1 MSIQVA
7 YRMKNKFSDDSI
19 YTMWH
24 DDISLGISVFFL
36 LLIILLSFL
45 FAHFSPSMI
54 KIRELKKFNHY
65 SEFEREKHLDSKFM
79 ILKQETMRI
88 DPKLMAVDQSMF
100 EILAL
105 QINEDDSLC

>member
-1 MSIQVA
+1 
-7 YRMKNKFSDDSI
+7 MKNKFSDVSI